1 MPDQEIIRFHLPV
14 PAGNSPESKK
24 QFFYQNCPF
33 QRVFRPIRR
42 KALD

>member
-24 QFFYQNCPF
+24 QFFTKTALFNV
-33 QRVFRPIRR
+33 VFRPIRR